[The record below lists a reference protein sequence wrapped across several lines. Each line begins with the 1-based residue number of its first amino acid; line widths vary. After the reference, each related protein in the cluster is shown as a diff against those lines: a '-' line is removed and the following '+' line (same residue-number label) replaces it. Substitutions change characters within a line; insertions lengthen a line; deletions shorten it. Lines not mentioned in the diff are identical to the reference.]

1 MANAKKKRSRRQ
13 GIASKLLNAVG
24 IAIGFARPIQI
35 LINNIGNP
43 GNILPKML
51 SGLTFGLSEGS
62 LRLDDGTKMYAPV
75 GAAVGYG
82 FFKTFLM
89 RKFPIR

>member
-1 MANAKKKRSRRQ
+1 MAST
-13 GIASKLLNAVG
+13 LLNAVG
-24 IAIGFARPIQI
+24 IAIGFARPLQI
-35 LINNIGNP
+35 VFNNIGSP
-43 GNILPKML
+43 GNILPKL
-51 SGLTFGLSEGS
+51 ISGLTFGLSSGS
-62 LRLDDGTKMYAPV
+62 LSLDEGARMYAPV

>member
-1 MANAKKKRSRRQ
+1 MAKGKKKRGRQ
-13 GIASKLLNAVG
+13 SLVSKLLNAVG

-35 LINNIGNP
+35 VINNIGNP

-51 SGLTFGLSEGS
+51 SGLTFGLSGEGGFD
-62 LRLDDGTKMYAPV
+62 LDEGTKMYSPV

-82 FFKTFLM
+82 FFKSFLM

>member
-1 MANAKKKRSRRQ
+1 M
-13 GIASKLLNAVG
+13 ASKLLNAVG

-35 LINNIGNP
+35 LLNNIGSP

-51 SGLTFGLSEGS
+51 SGLTFGLSQGTFSKDEG
-62 LRLDDGTKMYAPV
+62 LKMYTPV

>member
-1 MANAKKKRSRRQ
+1 MAKDKGKTRRQ
-13 GIASKLLNAVG
+13 GWASKLLNAVG
-24 IAIGFARPIQI
+24 IAIGFARPIMI
-35 LINNIGNP
+35 VFNNFANP

-62 LRLDDGTKMYAPV
+62 FQLDEGLKMYSPV

-82 FFKTFLM
+82 AFKSYLM
-89 RKFPIR
+89 RKFPIRR

>member
-1 MANAKKKRSRRQ
+1 MAKGKKKKSRRQ
-13 GIASKLLNAVG
+13 SLASKFLNAVG

-35 LINNIGNP
+35 VINNLGNP

-62 LRLDDGTKMYAPV
+62 LSLDEGKKMYAPV

-82 FFKTFLM
+82 FFKSYLL
-89 RKFPIR
+89 RKFPVR